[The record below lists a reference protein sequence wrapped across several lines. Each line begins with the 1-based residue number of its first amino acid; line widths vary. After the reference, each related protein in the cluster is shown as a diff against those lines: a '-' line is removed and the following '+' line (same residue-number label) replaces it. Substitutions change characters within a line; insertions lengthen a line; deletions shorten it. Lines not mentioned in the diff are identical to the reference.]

1 MSRIRTLKPT
11 RFTSRSLAKC
21 PRDARTT
28 FEGMWCEADDHG
40 RGIADARLL
49 KGAIW
54 PLDDD
59 ITFLHVSAFIDVLA
73 ATGHIRL
80 YAVDGEAYYEV
91 TNWEKHQAAAYRRG
105 EAKYPPFSAGQPL
118 ESLDA
123 HESVQE
129 SAAGTQMGAG
139 TGNREQGTGNRD
151 STAASPAVSGDA
163 TIFDETPLADLVDA
177 EVEETSKEVA
187 VPDEITAGTIVAALI
202 DQCRARN
209 IDLPDTIIKRFGKQI
224 KEHLPKHGHD
234 VIWRAIVLMSHENVL
249 DAPELLAKKIVAV
262 QSGPR
267 KFPTTVRTSATDEA
281 VAGWLAM
288 ADQFPEGVAA

>member
-1 MSRIRTLKPT
+1 VARIRTLKPT

-59 ITFLHVSAFIDVLA
+59 ITFLHVSAHVDVLA
-73 ATGHIRL
+73 ATNHIRL
-80 YAVDGEAYYEV
+80 YEVDGETYYEV
-91 TNWEKHQAAAYRRG
+91 VNWEKHQAAAYRRG
-105 EAKYPPFSAGQPL
+105 EPKYPPFSAGQPL
-118 ESLDA
+118 ESLSA
-123 HESVQE
+123 HGSVQE
-129 SAAGTQMGAG
+129 SAAGTQGSAG

-151 STAASPAVSGDA
+151 STADAVSGEA
-163 TIFDETPLADLVDA
+163 TIFDETPLADEIEHEQSHSTDVA
-177 EVEETSKEVA
+177 IVKEVN
-187 VPDEITAGTIVAALI
+187 AGAIVAALI

-209 IDLPDTIIKRFGKQI
+209 VQLPDKIIKRYGREI
-224 KEHLPKHGHD
+224 KDALREYDPN
-234 VIWRAIVLMSHENVL
+234 VIWRALVLMSLENVL
-249 DAPELLAKKIVAV
+249 DSPELLTKKIVAV

-281 VAGWLAM
+281 VEGWLAL
-288 ADQFPEGVAA
+288 ADQFPEEVAA

>member
-80 YAVDGEAYYEV
+80 YAVDGETYYEV

-105 EAKYPPFSAGQPL
+105 DAKYPPFSAGQPL
-118 ESLDA
+118 ESLSA
-123 HESVQE
+123 HENVQE
-129 SAAGTQMGAG
+129 SAAGTQASAG
-139 TGNREQGTGNRD
+139 TGNREQGTG
-151 STAASPAVSGDA
+151 
-163 TIFDETPLADLVDA
+163 ITPDTSSAPPPPSQEPLIDVP
-177 EVEETSKEVA
+177 EETSTEVA
-187 VPDEITAGTIVAALI
+187 VVDNVIEIRRDDAGAILGELIDRCTDRGVTLAGRVKGHFAREIKTALEEKTAPDIIRAALASMVA
-202 DQCRARN
+202 D
-209 IDLPDTIIKRFGKQI
+209 
-224 KEHLPKHGHD
+224 
-234 VIWRAIVLMSHENVL
+234 NVL
-249 DAPELLAKKIVAV
+249 DKPSWLPNRIVKAQTGAEV
-262 QSGPR
+262 YRRGQS
-267 KFPTTVRTSATDEA
+267 TSVTDERA
-281 VAGWLAM
+281 AGWIMLGAQM
-288 ADQFPEGVAA
+288 GAAS